1 MAKHRRRLA
10 LALLLSAGSALI
22 GGASWAASTCSPDG
36 VQASGS
42 IYRICMPDPADY
54 NGRVVMWAHGFQ
66 DANTPVEI
74 PEDQLQLGEISL
86 PEVVNSLG
94 YGFATNSYSKTGLA
108 VRQGMA
114 DLIDLVDIYAQ
125 QQGTPAKV
133 YLTGASEGGLISALL
148 VERYPDIFDGGVAAC
163 GPVGNFRLQI
173 GYLGDARAVFEY
185 FFPGL
190 IPGDPFHP
198 SPALAAGWTEFY
210 EQSVKPVVF
219 APANRHKLDQL
230 VRVAG
235 LPFDWG
241 SYLETVEVSLRDVL
255 RYAVVNLNDAR
266 DTLGGFPFD
275 NTARWYAGSDNDLRL
290 NRRVPRVSAD
300 PAAVREMQ
308 AHYNTTGILK
318 KPLITLHTLR
328 DQQVPYIHE
337 VLYDLKT
344 IKSGAFLTRHL
355 NIPVDRFE
363 HCNFTAGEAVFA
375 FFLMLAYA
383 GDLTGLEGVGSVL
396 QGKQLEA
403 FEALGRRYGLPYS
416 VAGPLRER
424 PSRR

>member
-1 MAKHRRRLA
+1 MAKGRRRLA
-10 LALLLSAGSALI
+10 LALLVSAGSALI
-22 GGASWAASTCSPDG
+22 GGVSWAASTCSPDG

-54 NGRVVMWAHGFQ
+54 NGRVVLWAHGFQ

-74 PEDQLQLGEISL
+74 PEDQLQLGDVSL

-125 QQGTPAKV
+125 HQGTPEKV
-133 YLTGASEGGLISALL
+133 YVTGASEGGLISALL
-148 VERYPDIFDGGVAAC
+148 VERYPEIFDGGVAAC
-163 GPVGNFRLQI
+163 GPVGNFRFQI
-173 GYLGDARAVFEY
+173 GYLGDARALFEY

-198 SPALAAGWTEFY
+198 SPELADGWTEFY
-210 EQSVKPVVF
+210 EQNVKPVVF
-219 APANRHKLDQL
+219 APANRHRLDQL

-235 LPFDWG
+235 LPFNQG
-241 SYLETVEVSLRDVL
+241 NYLETVEVSLRDVL
-255 RYAVVNLNDAR
+255 RYAVVNSNDAGA
-266 DTLGGFPFD
+266 TLGGFPFD
-275 NTARWYAGSDNDLRL
+275 NTARWYMGSDDDVRL
-290 NRRVPRVSAD
+290 NRRVARASAD

-308 AHYNTTGILK
+308 AHYNTTGVLR

-328 DQQVPYIHE
+328 DQQVPYLHE

-363 HCNFTAGEAVFA
+363 HCNFTAGEAVVA
-375 FFLMLAYA
+375 FLLMLAYA
-383 GDLTGLEGVGSVL
+383 GDLTGIDGAGSVL
-396 QGKQLEA
+396 QGKQLQA
-403 FEALGRRYGLPYS
+403 FEALARRHGLPYS
-416 VAGPLRER
+416 VAGPLRAR
-424 PSRR
+424 